1 MEMDVWVAVRER
13 LSKERKKVM
22 KVENNGARQRLRKF
36 LNKAGKNIPAW
47 LDRSARSVW
56 EKTNTILHSPP
67 VTSTP
72 VQQPRSRVRA
82 ESREEV
88 GQSLGG
94 GGVLEESEE
103 MGERVWGNKRKN
115 RRKVRKKILPQED
128 LFKINPSYEICP

>member
-1 MEMDVWVAVRER
+1 MEMEVWVAVRER

-47 LDRSARSVW
+47 LERSARSVL

-67 VTSTP
+67 FTSTP

-82 ESREEV
+82 ERRW
-88 GQSLGG
+88 GG
-94 GGVLEESEE
+94 AKLRRRGSAGG
-103 MGERVWGNKRKN
+103 K
-115 RRKVRKKILPQED
+115 
-128 LFKINPSYEICP
+128 